1 MKGIMKISPTAAAV
15 LCALMLAGCGSSA
28 VSYNDGT
35 YEARSA
41 EYINEDG
48 SEDGNGYGI
57 VKVTIKDGAI
67 SECSFTTYELDG
79 TPKGEDY
86 GKKSGSVAN
95 KDFYNKAQKAVGA
108 CEKYAEQLVLAG
120 NIDGVD
126 AISGATI
133 NYSQFV
139 EAADAA
145 LAQAEKKN

>member
-1 MKGIMKISPTAAAV
+1 MKRKIAIIAAFAG
-15 LCALMLAGCGSSA
+15 LAMLAGCGGSA
-28 VSYNDGT
+28 VSYMDGT

-48 SEDGNGYGI
+48 SEEGNGYG
-57 VKVTIKDGAI
+57 VVTVTIKDGAI
-67 SECSFTTYELDG
+67 ADCTFRTYELDG
-79 TPKGEDY
+79 TVKGEDY
-86 GKKSGSVAN
+86 GMKSGSIAN

-120 NIDGVD
+120 SVDGVD

-133 NYSQFV
+133 NYRQFV

-145 LAQAEKKN
+145 LAQAEQK

>member
-1 MKGIMKISPTAAAV
+1 MKRRVAVIAAFAG
-15 LCALMLAGCGSSA
+15 LAMLAGCGSSD
-28 VSYNDGT
+28 VSYKDGT

-48 SEDGNGYGI
+48 SEEGNGYGI
-57 VKVTIKDGAI
+57 VTVTIKDGAI
-67 SECSFTTYELDG
+67 AECTFKTYELDG
-79 TPKGEDY
+79 TEKGEDY
-86 GKKSGSVAN
+86 GMKSGSIAN

-120 NIDGVD
+120 RVDGVD

-133 NYSQFV
+133 NYRQFV

-145 LAQAEKKN
+145 LSQAEQK

>member
-1 MKGIMKISPTAAAV
+1 MKRKFEFIAAFAC
-15 LCALMLAGCGSSA
+15 LSMLAGCGGS
-28 VSYNDGT
+28 VSYKDGT

-48 SEDGNGYGI
+48 SEEGNGYG
-57 VKVTIKDGAI
+57 VVTVTIKDGAI
-67 SECSFTTYELDG
+67 TDCTFRTYELDG
-79 TPKGEDY
+79 TEKGEDY
-86 GKKSGSVAN
+86 GMKSGSIAN

-120 NIDGVD
+120 KVDGVD

-133 NYSQFV
+133 NYRQFV

-145 LAQAEKKN
+145 LAQAEQK

>member
-1 MKGIMKISPTAAAV
+1 MKRKFTFAAA
-15 LCALMLAGCGSSA
+15 LAGIAMLAGCGGS
-28 VSYNDGT
+28 VSYKDGT

-48 SEDGNGYGI
+48 SEEGNGYGI
-57 VKVTIKDGAI
+57 VTVTIKDGAI
-67 SECSFTTYELDG
+67 TDCTFKTYELDG
-79 TPKGEDY
+79 TEKGEDY
-86 GKKSGSVAN
+86 GKKSGSIAN

-120 NIDGVD
+120 NVDSVD

-133 NYSQFV
+133 NYRQFA

-145 LAQAEKKN
+145 LAQAEQK